1 MPHEHII
8 TDHDNHF
15 IIDPVTR
22 KIQPETHEKNKLV
35 EGDHNSEKYTFEIP
49 KSIEGHDM
57 SQCNV
62 VQIHFLNVSSDKSK
76 RVEDIYE
83 VDDLGVLESK
93 PDTLAF
99 TWTIR
104 ETATRYSGL
113 LSFAITFK
121 CTTNDKVDYAWHTE
135 IHSGI
140 TIGKGMNN
148 AAVIIEDYVDI
159 LEQWRDKLFSTYE
172 TLINIDL
179 KANDW
184 VESADMTY
192 YTQDLT
198 IPNTTAKTK
207 IDLQPTP
214 EQLISMINNGIVMFV
229 SNDNGNVKIYSVG
242 DKPATDMVIQA
253 TRKEVTL

>member
-1 MPHEHII
+1 MQHSHMII
-8 TDHDNHF
+8 DKDNHF

-62 VQIHFLNVSSDKSK
+62 VQIHYLNISSDKSK

-83 VDDLGVLESK
+83 VDDLGILEDK
-93 PDTLAF
+93 PNTLAF
-99 TWTIR
+99 TWTIK

-121 CTTNDKVDYAWHTE
+121 CTTDNVVDYAWHTE

-140 TIGKGMNN
+140 TIGTGMNN
-148 AAVIIEDYVDI
+148 ADTITAEYSDI
-159 LEQWRDKLFSTYE
+159 LEQWREKLFSTYE
-172 TLINIDL
+172 TIISIDL
-179 KANDW
+179 KANAW
-184 VESADMTY
+184 VESVGMTY
-192 YTQDLT
+192 HTQNVT
-198 IPNTTAKTK
+198 IPNVTAKTK

-214 EQLISMINNGIVMFV
+214 EQLITMINNGIAMFAA
-229 SNDNGNVKIYSVG
+229 NDNGNVTIYSVG
-242 DKPATDMVIQA
+242 DRPVTDMVIQA
-253 TRKEVTL
+253 TRKEVSP